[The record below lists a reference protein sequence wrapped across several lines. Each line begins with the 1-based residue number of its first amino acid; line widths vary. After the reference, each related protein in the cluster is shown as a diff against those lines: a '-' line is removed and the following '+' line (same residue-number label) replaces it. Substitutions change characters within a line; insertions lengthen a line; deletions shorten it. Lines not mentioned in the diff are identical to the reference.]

1 VNSFTYI
8 LNMNKKIV
16 IDPDWTL
23 EWLIDCGFVEK
34 TDNSFRPYRIAT
46 NPMTDRPYTLHLMES
61 RLRRHTGTS
70 NKSTHS
76 KPYERELK
84 KCFNEYNISYF
95 SLTDH
100 AVMMSH
106 LRPNRLLELESE
118 LNISLDTLTKDERRK
133 VSILFSKNIKSVG
146 REEALKRMYLYINR
160 RLQNPGKDLR
170 NGKVVKYEPISDVPM
185 FHHSDQTSSFQ
196 LEDMLPVTGLL
207 RPFSYHNRDDD
218 DHDCQRYD
226 ECFN

>member
-1 VNSFTYI
+1 
-8 LNMNKKIV
+8 MNKKIV
-16 IDPDWTL
+16 LDPDWTL
-23 EWLIDCGFVEK
+23 ERMIEYGFIEK
-34 TDNSFRPYRIAT
+34 TDSSFHPYRIAT
-46 NPMTDRPYTLHLMES
+46 NPDTDRPYTVHMMQS
-61 RLRRHTGTS
+61 TLRKIIGHT
-70 NKSTHS
+70 NKSNHC

-84 KCFNEYNISYF
+84 KCFREYNISYF

-118 LNISLDTLTKDERRK
+118 LNLSLDSLTKDERRK
-133 VSILFSKNIKSVG
+133 VSILFSKNIKAVG

-170 NGKVVKYEPISDVPM
+170 NGKVGKYEVISDVPM

-207 RPFSYHNRDDD
+207 RPFSYHNSDDYD
-218 DHDCQRYD
+218 QNRQSYD
-226 ECFN
+226 ETLNEYCQ

>member
-1 VNSFTYI
+1 
-8 LNMNKKIV
+8 MNNKIV
-16 IDPDWTL
+16 LDPDWTL
-23 EWLIDCGFVEK
+23 EKLIEYGFIEK
-34 TDNSFRPYRIAT
+34 TNSAFHPYRIAT
-46 NPMTDRPYTLHLMES
+46 NPDTDRPYTVHLMES
-61 RLRRHTGTS
+61 TLRKIIGTT
-70 NKSTHS
+70 NKSTHC

-84 KCFNEYNISYF
+84 KCFREYNISYF

-106 LRPNRLLELESE
+106 LRPNRLLELEAE
-118 LNISLDTLTKDERRK
+118 LNISLDPLSKDERRK
-133 VSILFSKNIKSVG
+133 VSILFSKNIKAVG

-160 RLQNPGKDLR
+160 RLQNLGKDLR
-170 NGKVVKYEPISDVPM
+170 NGKVGKYQVIYDVPT

-218 DHDCQRYD
+218 DHDGQRYD